1 MGKRHRSMGLSVL
14 LGGALLLTAC
24 SSGMAGA
31 GSGEPLMESSKLAE
45 SIRQKYDEKY
55 EYTEPLRN
63 VARDEN
69 LELQMGFDIKGGQF
83 TEYTQ
88 IVNVYKDAELTQ
100 PVGSH
105 FEWDEETQV
114 LSVTPPRW
122 NAAGISSIDLDESD
136 PGYSPTTAALFEKG
150 ELKDWGN
157 LPRYYMVQY
166 VDTETGESLDK
177 PKVTVFTVD
186 HEVKT
191 APRVALTINEEGK
204 PVFHWQKV
212 KGAERYYIMSLTYS
226 EESGFSGNGFVRGS
240 TEETEWIPDSTAQFI
255 TYAVSEADRSEP
267 YNIEKYGEGTE
278 AVPRD
283 TEYDT
288 YYCVI
293 AASEEGT
300 SAISNV
306 FDVKDIA
313 RKVPYMEEVKMSLSQ
328 EGSNYVEQ
336 VADMPSYKWV
346 TMCDGT
352 LVQKLIEYDFDAADP
367 TTETW
372 GEYENEDM
380 SDLRLVEVDIVKV
393 PYVIEGTDFTGA
405 VVVENYDPD
414 TLEEDL
420 EMVRERQEELRSR
433 GGAVTPELL
442 DETEADGD
450 GEETGDSGAEGFSD
464 DYEVT
469 ANSALS
475 EYLAVNMMNGNQL
488 ISLED
493 FPESADTS
501 YLLDA
506 WEEAVYQ
513 NPMVLGVRSASIL
526 KDGSMLA
533 VEYDTEPEEIRQK
546 QQEISSEVKKVIK
559 EIITEDMSELEKELA
574 INQYLCDTAEYDME
588 ALENAEENDFA
599 EVDGEFNDAF
609 TPYGVLIN
617 KTGVC
622 SSYAG
627 AFKLLAEEAGLEC
640 IVVTGYLEGD
650 LPHAWNKVKIDGTWN
665 IVDATNNDNEL
676 LFNALLNLPD
686 HAADKVLVEDER
698 YVLDSMTGNYR
709 AETDEKEYYRINGRF
724 YTQDQIIQPLA
735 DDLAQEGTAVLRTDY
750 TLSDDE
756 FAGIQRKVSSQCGIK
771 ELEGYYWLGV
781 VCLNEEK

>member
-1 MGKRHRSMGLSVL
+1 MDKKHQYMGIVALMCGV
-14 LGGALLLTAC
+14 LLLTAC
-24 SSGMAGA
+24 SSMA
-31 GSGEPLMESSKLAE
+31 GSGSGEALMESSKLAE

-55 EYTEPLRN
+55 EYTEPIRD
-63 VARDEN
+63 VARDEK
-69 LELQMGFDIKGGQF
+69 LKLQMGFDIKGGQF

-88 IVNVYKDAELTQ
+88 IVNVYKDAGLTQ

-105 FEWDEETQV
+105 FEWDEETQI

-122 NAAGISSIDLDESD
+122 NAAGISSVDLDEND

-166 VDTETGESLDK
+166 VDTETGETLEK

-191 APRVALTINEEGK
+191 APRVTLRINEEGK
-204 PVFHWQKV
+204 PVFRWQKI
-212 KGAERYYIMSLTYS
+212 KGAERYYIMTLTYS

-283 TEYDT
+283 SEYDT

-313 RKVPYMEEVKMSLSQ
+313 RKVPYMEEVKMSLSE
-328 EGSNYVEQ
+328 EGSNYVEK

-393 PYVIEGTDFTGA
+393 PYVIEGTDFTGV

-420 EMVRERQEELRSR
+420 EMIRERQEDLRSR

-442 DETEADGD
+442 EETEADGD
-450 GEETGDSGAEGFSD
+450 GAEPGGQGAEELSSG
-464 DYEVT
+464 YKVT

-475 EYLAVNMMNGNQL
+475 EYLAVNMMNGKQK

-513 NPMVLGVRSASIL
+513 NPMVIGVRSASIL
-526 KDGSMLA
+526 KDGSVLA
-533 VEYDTEPEEIRQK
+533 VEYDTEKEEIRQK
-546 QQEISSEVKKVIK
+546 QKEISTEVKKIIK
-559 EIITEDMSELEKELA
+559 DIITEDMSELERELA

-588 ALENAEENDFA
+588 ALANAEENDFA
-599 EVDGEFNDAF
+599 EVDEEFNDAF
-609 TPYGVLIN
+609 TPYGVLLN

-665 IVDATNNDNEL
+665 IVDTTNNDNEL

-686 HAADKVLVEDER
+686 YAADKVLVEDER
-698 YVLDSMTGNYR
+698 YVLDSMTGNYG
-709 AETDEKEYYRINGRF
+709 AETDDKEYYRINGRF

-735 DDLAQEGTAVLRTDY
+735 DDLAREGTAVLRTDY

-756 FAGIQRKVSSQCGIK
+756 FASIQRKVGSQSGMK
-771 ELEGYYWLGV
+771 GLEGYYWMGV
-781 VCLNEEK
+781 ICLTDEK